1 MPVSDDAATDRRE
14 VLYQTERSKQ
24 EAMEL
29 SWSANAYL
37 DCAGRLCNNLIDG
50 HLVRSP
56 HHCRVALHLAF
67 LALELWF
74 KSALAAVQ
82 CSYPARHDLDGLR
95 KLYNR
100 VMPDIPLPIP
110 SYLDDLIPRSGALFA
125 DAKAPSLEQHFLRL
139 RYPSDR
145 HGRPYPD
152 LQMLDLAVLAVEL
165 NRLSWEAQKVQLKIW
180 VKCGWLTPQ
189 KEDEERLDAIYR
201 RPFPPGVQ

>member
-1 MPVSDDAATDRRE
+1 
-14 VLYQTERSKQ
+14 LYQTEQSKQ

-37 DCAGRLCNNLIDG
+37 ACAGRLCNNLIDD

-82 CSYPARHDLDGLR
+82 CSYPARHNLDELR

-100 VMPDIPLPIP
+100 VMPDIPLAIP
-110 SYLDDLIPRSGALFA
+110 SYLEDLIPRSGDLFA
-125 DAKAPSLEQHFLRL
+125 NAKAPGLEQHFLRL
-139 RYPSDR
+139 RYASDR
-145 HGRPYPD
+145 HGPSFDGRLALSATPSAQSSVEILWVIHVGYQVDVFAPPAPFTIYPK
-152 LQMLDLAVLAVEL
+152 QVA
-165 NRLSWEAQKVQLKIW
+165 
-180 VKCGWLTPQ
+180 
-189 KEDEERLDAIYR
+189 
-201 RPFPPGVQ
+201 